1 MDVARLPALLA
12 PHSAWWLGLLLPSG
26 VTGGVGA
33 RLGSR
38 GRL

>member
-1 MDVARLPALLA
+1 MVVARLPAPRLDVVA
-12 PHSAWWLGLLLPSG
+12 GLLLPSG
-26 VTGGVGA
+26 VAGGVGA